1 MFKKEIITSFS
12 YIRLTISAMR
22 FKEEYEILP
31 RGDKA
36 VITQYSLSYIDEES
50 RKPEK
55 SCKCPLEEVISLLN
69 ECRILKWD
77 KFSGKNPPGVRDGY
91 MFNFKAAV
99 NDDRKISADGSNNY
113 PRNYH
118 QLLKYMRDKLNP

>member
-31 RGDKA
+31 RSDKA
-36 VITQYSLSYIDEES
+36 VITQYSLSYMDEEN

-55 SCKCPLEEVISLLN
+55 SCECPLEDIINLLN
-69 ECRILKWD
+69 ECRITKWD
-77 KFSGKNPPGVRDGY
+77 GFRGKNPPGVLDGY
-91 MFNFKAAV
+91 MFNFKAVV

-113 PRNYH
+113 PRHYSV
-118 QLLKYMRDKLNP
+118 LLKYMRDKLNP